1 MRKFILIA
9 LSIILSLPVWAQYPE
24 LEQKL
29 FELPD
34 VSFSRIETPTGYG
47 AAYQLKVK
55 QPLDHTAPEKGHFY
69 QKVYLSHK
77 GYDRP
82 NVLITEGYN
91 RNSNRLYE
99 ISYLLDAN
107 QIDVEHRY
115 FGESMPD
122 ELDYQYLNLE
132 QATADLHKVRE
143 ILGQIYQDDWVS
155 SGISKGGQTTIFYR
169 YFYPD
174 DVTVSIPYVAPLN
187 LEYEE
192 ERIYEFLDKIGT
204 EECRQKIYT
213 VQKRLLTYRN
223 EVLRMLKWYSKGAKL
238 NFNYLGFEE
247 AFEYTVLEYPFS
259 FWQWG
264 AKCEDIP
271 SETAPLEEVLDHLL
285 SVSSLSFFADGEIEA
300 YSSHYYQAAAQMG
313 YYGYET
319 EEFDGLLK
327 ALPMQPHP
335 HAAFTP
341 NKMKVE
347 FDGSLLPKVDKWIR
361 EEGNNFIYINGAND
375 TWSATATLPSKETNS
390 LWFFFEG
397 KDHGQARI
405 RNMSPQERGRMVEA
419 LEKWLEMEIE

>member
-47 AAYQLKVK
+47 AAYELHVK

-82 NVLITEGYN
+82 NVIITEGYN

-99 ISYLLDAN
+99 LSYLLDAN

-192 ERIYEFLDKIGT
+192 KRIYEFLDKIGT

-238 NFNYLGFEE
+238 SFNYLGFEE

-271 SETAPLEEVLDHLL
+271 SETAPLEEVVDHML

-319 EEFDGLLK
+319 
-327 ALPMQPHP
+327 
-335 HAAFTP
+335 
-341 NKMKVE
+341 
-347 FDGSLLPKVDKWIR
+347 
-361 EEGNNFIYINGAND
+361 
-375 TWSATATLPSKETNS
+375 
-390 LWFFFEG
+390 
-397 KDHGQARI
+397 
-405 RNMSPQERGRMVEA
+405 
-419 LEKWLEMEIE
+419 